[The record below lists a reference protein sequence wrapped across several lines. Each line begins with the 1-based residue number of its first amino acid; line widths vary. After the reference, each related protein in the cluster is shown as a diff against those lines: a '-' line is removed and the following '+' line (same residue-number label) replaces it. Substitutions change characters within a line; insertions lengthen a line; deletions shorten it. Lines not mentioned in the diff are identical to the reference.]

1 MTPKII
7 TLTLSTST
15 ATTAISDLNDHSKE
29 LMTLLCPKEQ
39 EMLADVDDK
48 PMLKFVI
55 KWSTKYLW
63 SFREAVLVQSIYNA
77 VVNSSKD
84 SKDAY
89 AKLTYILM

>member
-7 TLTLSTST
+7 KLTLSTLT
-15 ATTAISDLNDHSKE
+15 ATTAISDLNDHSTE

-55 KWSTKYLW
+55 KWSTKYL
-63 SFREAVLVQSIYNA
+63 
-77 VVNSSKD
+77 
-84 SKDAY
+84 
-89 AKLTYILM
+89 